1 MLEDFQAADTGGL
14 ISADVAYS
22 FPEAGASA
30 SIRSGRNNRVPSQ
43 LFRYRVLKRGLDV
56 LAVVAAGPVLVPIVF
71 IVACLVV
78 LSSPGPVFY
87 SHRRIRRDGAF
98 FSMWKFRT
106 MCVNSAEVL
115 EDYLSRHP
123 EARAEWSKT
132 HKLRDDPRVTR
143 VGRLMRR
150 YSVDELPQV
159 WNVLTGKMSL
169 VGPRPI
175 VAAEVEKYK
184 DSFSYYCRVKPGL
197 TGLWQVSGRSK
208 LTYDERVALDR
219 DYVEHW
225 SIRRDLM
232 ILLKTIPSV
241 VNQDGA
247 Y

>member
-1 MLEDFQAADTGGL
+1 MAVLVAAPVL
-14 ISADVAYS
+14 IPII
-22 FPEAGASA
+22 F
-30 SIRSGRNNRVPSQ
+30 
-43 LFRYRVLKRGLDV
+43 
-56 LAVVAAGPVLVPIVF
+56 VVACV
-71 IVACLVV
+71 VV
-78 LSSPGPVFY
+78 LGSPGPVFY
-87 SHRRIRRDGAF
+87 SHRRIRHDGAF

-123 EARAEWSKT
+123 EARSEWSKT
-132 HKLRDDPRVTR
+132 HKLRDDPRVTPI
-143 VGRLMRR
+143 GRLLRR

-159 WNVLTGKMSL
+159 WNVFTGKMSL

-208 LTYDERVALDR
+208 LTYDQRVALDR
-219 DYVEHW
+219 EYVDNW
-225 SIRRDLM
+225 SLSRDLK
-232 ILLKTIPSV
+232 IVLKTIPTV
-241 VNQDGA
+241 LNQDGA